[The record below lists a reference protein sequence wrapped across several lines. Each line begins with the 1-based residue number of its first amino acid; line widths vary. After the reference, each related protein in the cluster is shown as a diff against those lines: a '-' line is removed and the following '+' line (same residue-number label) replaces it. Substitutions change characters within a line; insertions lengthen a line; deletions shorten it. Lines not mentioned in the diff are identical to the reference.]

1 MSTRR
6 LSKYMRQQ
14 GAAVIGA
21 RLRRLSERID
31 SDAARLYKE
40 AGLEFEQRWYG
51 VVHLLAETDLS
62 VTELAKALG
71 IRHASVSQTRSS
83 LENAG
88 LVESKVDAE
97 DARRTIL
104 CLTSQGRKFVAKI
117 SAISAALVE
126 VGVEL
131 DREAAGVVAA
141 LGRLDRALDRKSLF
155 VRARERL

>member
-1 MSTRR
+1 MSTKQVPDYIRR
-6 LSKYMRQQ
+6 Q
-14 GAAVIGA
+14 GAAAIGA

-31 SDAARLYKE
+31 SDATRLYKE

-51 VVHLLAETDLS
+51 VVHLLAETELS
-62 VTELAKALG
+62 VAELAKALG

-88 LVESKVDAE
+88 LVESKTDAK

-104 CLTSQGRKFVAKI
+104 RLTRQGRKFLRKI
-117 SAISAALVE
+117 SAISAAFVA

-131 DREAAGVVAA
+131 DRESAGVVTA
-141 LGRLDRALDRKSLF
+141 LERLDRALDRKSLLAR
-155 VRARERL
+155 VREHL